1 MARAMPRA
9 QVITGQRSDRNR
21 VRDPFRHISLSKEH
35 AMRFSVL
42 LAALCSPVAASAGD
56 LTVTVDHVRSDR
68 GAILAALYDS
78 EASFMK
84 QPLARA
90 TFKVKAA
97 AGEVSYVFHDLP
109 AGKYALAVFHD
120 ENENG
125 QLDKNFVGIPREG
138 YGFS

>member
-1 MARAMPRA
+1 
-9 QVITGQRSDRNR
+9 
-21 VRDPFRHISLSKEH
+21 
-35 AMRFSVL
+35 MRSVL
-42 LAALCSPVAASAGD
+42 PVLLISALGSASTVAGE
-56 LTVTVDHVRSDR
+56 LTINVGHVRSDR

-78 EASFMK
+78 EATFMK

>member
-1 MARAMPRA
+1 
-9 QVITGQRSDRNR
+9 
-21 VRDPFRHISLSKEH
+21 
-35 AMRFSVL
+35 MRFSVL
-42 LAALCSPVAASAGD
+42 LACALCPVAASAGD
-56 LTVTVDHVRSDR
+56 LTVTVDNVRSDR

-97 AGEVSYVFHDLP
+97 NGDVQYVFHDLP
-109 AGKYALAVFHD
+109 AGKYALAAFHD

-125 QLDKNFVGIPREG
+125 QLDKNFIGIPKEG
-138 YGFS
+138 YGFSNSMGGARPPGFTQAAFEFDGTTQSITISLHY

>member
-1 MARAMPRA
+1 
-9 QVITGQRSDRNR
+9 
-21 VRDPFRHISLSKEH
+21 
-35 AMRFSVL
+35 MRFSVL

-97 AGEVSYVFHDLP
+97 TGEVQYVFHDLP
-109 AGKYALAVFHD
+109 AGKYALTAFHD
-120 ENENG
+120 ENANG
-125 QLDKNFVGIPREG
+125 QLDKNLIGIPKEG
-138 YGFS
+138 YGFSNSKGAAKPPAFSQAAFEFDGTTQSISITLRY

>member
-1 MARAMPRA
+1 M
-9 QVITGQRSDRNR
+9 
-21 VRDPFRHISLSKEH
+21 RH
-35 AMRFSVL
+35 FVL
-42 LAALCSPVAASAGD
+42 LAAVLCPAAALAGD
-56 LTVTVDHVRSDR
+56 LTVKVDHIRSDR

-97 AGEVSYVFHDLP
+97 SGEVQYVFHDLP
-109 AGKYALAVFHD
+109 PGKYALAAFHD

-125 QLDKNFVGIPREG
+125 QLDKNLIGIPQEG
-138 YGFS
+138 YGFSNSMGSARPPGFNQAAFEFDGTTQSITITLHY

>member
-1 MARAMPRA
+1 MARAMTRA
-9 QVITGQRSDRNR
+9 QVITGQRSQRNR
-21 VRDPFRHISLSKEH
+21 VRHPFRHISLPKEN

-42 LAALCSPVAASAGD
+42 LACALCPLAASAGD

-84 QPLARA
+84 QPLGRA

-97 AGEVSYVFHDLP
+97 TGEVQYVFHDLP
-109 AGKYALAVFHD
+109 AGKYALTAFHD
-120 ENENG
+120 ENANG
-125 QLDKNFVGIPREG
+125 
-138 YGFS
+138 